1 MSESRNESPA
11 VESGAPR
18 PMSGV
23 RAASGDE
30 MWAAI
35 SGESANIHPDAIAE
49 NRNWALG
56 SAEGKPPY
64 ERAIGADNA
73 I

>member
-1 MSESRNESPA
+1 MSQSRNESPA

-30 MWAAI
+30 MWAI

-49 NRNWALG
+49 TSELGPGVGGGEATIRTRNWSG
-56 SAEGKPPY
+56 
-64 ERAIGADNA
+64 
-73 I
+73 